1 MKNDFNNT
9 AIQQLIID
17 LKMQKLILEQNN
29 NEFPIDM
36 MQIIINIANR
46 YLQIEK
52 DQLNVS
58 FISGCIEALSY
69 HTPVRDRIKEGYF
82 EDKAEQYFNYT
93 YNKNDNET
101 NF

>member
-1 MKNDFNNT
+1 MKKDFNKT
-9 AIQQLIID
+9 AMQELID
-17 LKMQKLILEQNN
+17 YMKGNFHLSDYSLMMFEHFLIK
-29 NEFPIDM
+29 
-36 MQIIINIANR
+36 
-46 YLQIEK
+46 EK

-93 YNKNDNET
+93 YNQNDNET

>member
-1 MKNDFNNT
+1 MKKDFNKT
-9 AIQQLIID
+9 AIQELIDEMD
-17 LKMQKLILEQNN
+17 LIKNELWKEGLISRSAMIGDMIRKAVDKLEK
-29 NEFPIDM
+29 
-36 MQIIINIANR
+36 
-46 YLQIEK
+46 EK